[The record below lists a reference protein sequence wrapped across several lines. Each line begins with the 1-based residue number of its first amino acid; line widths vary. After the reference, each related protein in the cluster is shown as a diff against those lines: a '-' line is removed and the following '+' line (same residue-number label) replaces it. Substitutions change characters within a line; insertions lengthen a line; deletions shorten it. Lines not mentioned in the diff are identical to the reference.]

1 MGRAGEFMVDV
12 SVVEIRPPR
21 AEDHVR
27 MAELAGQLGYPSTAA
42 DVGKR
47 LAGMEGR
54 RDYAVFVAQLASGE
68 LAGWIGVFIY
78 RSVEADWRAE
88 ISGLVV
94 DESVRSQGIGP
105 KLLERAEEWAR
116 ERGCDAIGVRSNVIR
131 DRAHRFYE
139 RLGYEHY
146 KTQKSFRK
154 KI

>member
-1 MGRAGEFMVDV
+1 
-12 SVVEIRPPR
+12 
-21 AEDHVR
+21 
-27 MAELAGQLGYPSTAA
+27 
-42 DVGKR
+42 
-47 LAGMEGR
+47 MEGR

-78 RSVEADWRAE
+78 RCVEADWRAE

-94 DESVRSQGIGP
+94 DERVRSQGIGP
-105 KLLERAEEWAR
+105 KLLERAEEWAH
-116 ERGCDAIGVRSNVIR
+116 ERGCAAIGLRSNVIR
-131 DRAHRFYE
+131 DRAHGFYE